1 MKDLLELPN
10 IGKEI
15 KRQLNLVGIK
25 DYDDLINT
33 GSLEAW
39 LKIKEID
46 SSACYNRLLS
56 LEGAIQ
62 NIPKKELSDDDKKWL
77 KDFYNQNKL

>member
-62 NIPKKELSDDDKKWL
+62 NIPKKESSEEDRKWL